1 SFDTIEA
8 SKVIEANEKLYINRA
23 DGFIGTSLKKDEFVS
38 NCSNIDDVIIFY
50 RDGTY
55 KVTRVQEKV
64 FVGETARSKAEKK
77 KAEIIHIAVFK
88 RNDTRTI
95 YNLVYRDGKDGQYFI
110 KRFNVTSITH
120 DREYDVTTG
129 AAGSKV
135 LYFTANPNGEAEV
148 IKVTLKPNGKLKKIL
163 FDRDFSEIMVKG
175 KQSRGNLLTKNEI
188 HKITLKSQGGST
200 LGGRQVWF
208 DHDVQRLNYDNRGE
222 YLGEFHSDDS
232 ILVVLTNGEFYTT
245 NFDVNNHYEQNILR
259 IEKFDEQ
266 KVWTAVLF
274 DADQQGFPYIKRF
287 TMERTSANRHQ
298 SFIGENP
305 KTELLLVTDTV
316 YPRILVTH
324 GGADSFREP
333 IEIDAEQFIGAK
345 SFKAKGK
352 RITTLEVAS
361 IEELEPTRFPAPKE
375 DDAPAD
381 TDVPT
386 PEEET
391 DENPNDVRDELIGQL
406 HFDLE

>member
-1 SFDTIEA
+1 
-8 SKVIEANEKLYINRA
+8 
-23 DGFIGTSLKKDEFVS
+23 
-38 NCSNIDDVIIFY
+38 
-50 RDGTY
+50 
-55 KVTRVQEKV
+55 
-64 FVGETARSKAEKK
+64 
-77 KAEIIHIAVFK
+77 
-88 RNDTRTI
+88 
-95 YNLVYRDGKDGQYFI
+95 
-110 KRFNVTSITH
+110 
-120 DREYDVTTG
+120 
-129 AAGSKV
+129 
-135 LYFTANPNGEAEV
+135 
-148 IKVTLKPNGKLKKIL
+148 
-163 FDRDFSEIMVKG
+163 
-175 KQSRGNLLTKNEI
+175 
-188 HKITLKSQGGST
+188 
-200 LGGRQVWF
+200 VWF

-287 TMERTSANRHQ
+287 TMERTSSSRHQ
-298 SFIGENP
+298 SFVGENP

-361 IEELEPTRFPAPKE
+361 VEELEPTRFPAPKE
-375 DDAPAD
+375 EDVPAD